1 MKEINRNIFFSL
13 VFIFVFLLVP
23 QFESQRG
30 GEELTPYQA
39 YLVELKEY
47 RRNCRNALKPF
58 RYDGSLTTHFSYK
71 EYTYAKE
78 VEIATIQK
86 EEYRLSFNAMGVKN
100 DGITIRIYDKAKR
113 FTSRTLLYE
122 KENVSNTEFTVETTP
137 LVDKL
142 KEAKREDGVEE
153 DIIAHLRLKKLYIDY
168 IIPATDRIIETDQET
183 GVEYKVVTKGAI
195 ILAVGYD
202 NL

>member
-1 MKEINRNIFFSL
+1 MKILNKTINISL
-13 VFIFVFLLVP
+13 VFVFVFLFVP

-30 GEELTPYQA
+30 DELTPYQE
-39 YLVELKEY
+39 YLIELKEY

-58 RYDGSLTTHFSYK
+58 RYDGSLTTHYSYK

-78 VEIATIQK
+78 IEIATIQK

-113 FTSRTLLYE
+113 FNSRVLLYE
-122 KENVSNTEFTVETTP
+122 KENVANTEFTIETSP
-137 LVDKL
+137 LLEKL
-142 KEAKREDGVEE
+142 KEAKREDNVEE
-153 DIIAHLRLKKLYIDY
+153 EIIKHLRLKKLYVDY
-168 IIPATDRIIETDQET
+168 IIPATDRIIEMDQET

>member
-1 MKEINRNIFFSL
+1 MKVLNKTINISL
-13 VFIFVFLLVP
+13 VFVFIFLFVP

-30 GEELTPYQA
+30 DELTPYQE
-39 YLVELKEY
+39 YLIELKEY

-58 RYDGSLTTHFSYK
+58 RYDGSLTTHYSYK

-78 VEIATIQK
+78 IEIATIQK

-113 FTSRTLLYE
+113 FNSRVLLYE
-122 KENVSNTEFTVETTP
+122 KENVANTEFTIETSP
-137 LVDKL
+137 LLEKL
-142 KEAKREDGVEE
+142 KEAKREDKVEE
-153 DIIAHLRLKKLYIDY
+153 EIIKHLRLKKLYVDY
-168 IIPATDRIIETDQET
+168 IIPATDRIIEMDQET

>member
-1 MKEINRNIFFSL
+1 MKILSKTINISL
-13 VFIFVFLLVP
+13 VFVFVFLFVP

-30 GEELTPYQA
+30 DELTPYQE
-39 YLVELKEY
+39 YLIELKEY

-58 RYDGSLTTHFSYK
+58 RYDGSLTTHYSYK

-78 VEIATIQK
+78 IEIATIQK

-113 FTSRTLLYE
+113 FNSRVLLYE
-122 KENVSNTEFTVETTP
+122 KENVANTEFTIETSP
-137 LVDKL
+137 LLEKL
-142 KEAKREDGVEE
+142 KEAKREDKVEE
-153 DIIAHLRLKKLYIDY
+153 EIIKHLRLKKIYVDY
-168 IIPATDRIIETDQET
+168 IIPATDRIIEMDQET

>member
-1 MKEINRNIFFSL
+1 MKILNKTINISL
-13 VFIFVFLLVP
+13 VFVFVFLFVP

-30 GEELTPYQA
+30 SELTPYQE
-39 YLVELKEY
+39 YLIELKEY

-58 RYDGSLTTHFSYK
+58 RYDGSLTTHYSYK

-78 VEIATIQK
+78 IEIATIQK

-113 FTSRTLLYE
+113 FNSRVLLYE
-122 KENVSNTEFTVETTP
+122 KENVANTEFTIETSP
-137 LVDKL
+137 LLEKL
-142 KEAKREDGVEE
+142 KEAKREDKVEE
-153 DIIAHLRLKKLYIDY
+153 EIIKHLRLKKLYVDY
-168 IIPATDRIIETDQET
+168 IIPATDRIIEMDQET

>member
-1 MKEINRNIFFSL
+1 MKVLNKTINISL
-13 VFIFVFLLVP
+13 VFVFIFLLVP

-30 GEELTPYQA
+30 DELTPYQE
-39 YLVELKEY
+39 YLIELKEY

-58 RYDGSLTTHFSYK
+58 RYDGSLTTHYSYK

-78 VEIATIQK
+78 IEIATIQK

-113 FTSRTLLYE
+113 FNSRVLLYE
-122 KENVSNTEFTVETTP
+122 KENVANTEFTIETSP
-137 LVDKL
+137 LLEKL
-142 KEAKREDGVEE
+142 KEAKREDKVEE
-153 DIIAHLRLKKLYIDY
+153 EIIKHLRLKKIYVDY
-168 IIPATDRIIETDQET
+168 IIPATDRIIEMDQET

>member
-1 MKEINRNIFFSL
+1 MKILNKTINISL
-13 VFIFVFLLVP
+13 VFVFVFLFVP

-30 GEELTPYQA
+30 DELTPYQE
-39 YLVELKEY
+39 YLIELKEY

-58 RYDGSLTTHFSYK
+58 RYDGCLTTHYSYK

-78 VEIATIQK
+78 IEIATIQK

-113 FTSRTLLYE
+113 FNSRVLLYE
-122 KENVSNTEFTVETTP
+122 KENVANTEFTIETSP
-137 LVDKL
+137 LLEKL
-142 KEAKREDGVEE
+142 KEAKREDKVEE
-153 DIIAHLRLKKLYIDY
+153 EIIKHLRLKKIYVDY
-168 IIPATDRIIETDQET
+168 IIPATDRIIEMDQET

>member
-1 MKEINRNIFFSL
+1 MKVLNKTINISL
-13 VFIFVFLLVP
+13 VFVFIFLFVP

-30 GEELTPYQA
+30 DELTPYQE
-39 YLVELKEY
+39 YLIELKEY

-58 RYDGSLTTHFSYK
+58 RYDGSLTTHYSYK

-78 VEIATIQK
+78 IEIATIQK

-113 FTSRTLLYE
+113 FNSRVLLYE
-122 KENVSNTEFTVETTP
+122 KENVANTEFTIETSP
-137 LVDKL
+137 LLEKL
-142 KEAKREDGVEE
+142 KEAKREDKVEE
-153 DIIAHLRLKKLYIDY
+153 EIIKHLRLKKIYVDY
-168 IIPATDRIIETDQET
+168 IIPATDRIIEMDQET

>member
-1 MKEINRNIFFSL
+1 MKILNKTINISL
-13 VFIFVFLLVP
+13 VFVFVFLFVP

-30 GEELTPYQA
+30 DELTPYQE
-39 YLVELKEY
+39 YLIELKEY

-58 RYDGSLTTHFSYK
+58 RYDGSLTTHYSYK

-78 VEIATIQK
+78 IEIATIQK

-113 FTSRTLLYE
+113 FNSRVLLYE
-122 KENVSNTEFTVETTP
+122 KENVANTEFTIETSP
-137 LVDKL
+137 LLEKL
-142 KEAKREDGVEE
+142 KEAKREDKVEE
-153 DIIAHLRLKKLYIDY
+153 EIIKHLRLKKIYVDY
-168 IIPATDRIIETDQET
+168 IIPATDRIIEMDQET
-183 GVEYKVVTKGAI
+183 GIEYKVVTKGAI

>member
-1 MKEINRNIFFSL
+1 MKILNKTINISL
-13 VFIFVFLLVP
+13 VFVFVFLFVP

-30 GEELTPYQA
+30 DELTPYQE
-39 YLVELKEY
+39 YLIELKEY

-58 RYDGSLTTHFSYK
+58 RYDGSLTTHYSYK

-78 VEIATIQK
+78 IEIATIQK

-113 FTSRTLLYE
+113 FNSRVLLYE
-122 KENVSNTEFTVETTP
+122 KENVANTEFTIETSP
-137 LVDKL
+137 LLEKL
-142 KEAKREDGVEE
+142 KEAKREDKVEE
-153 DIIAHLRLKKLYIDY
+153 EIIKHLRLKKLYVDY
-168 IIPATDRIIETDQET
+168 IIPATDRIIEMDQET
-183 GVEYKVVTKGAI
+183 GIEYKVVTKGAI

>member
-1 MKEINRNIFFSL
+1 MKILNKTINISL
-13 VFIFVFLLVP
+13 VFVFVFLFVP

-30 GEELTPYQA
+30 DELTPYQE
-39 YLVELKEY
+39 YLIELKEY

-58 RYDGSLTTHFSYK
+58 RYDGSLTTHYSYK

-78 VEIATIQK
+78 IEIATIQK

-113 FTSRTLLYE
+113 FNSRVLLYE
-122 KENVSNTEFTVETTP
+122 KENVANTEFTIETSP
-137 LVDKL
+137 LLEKL
-142 KEAKREDGVEE
+142 KEAKREDKVEE
-153 DIIAHLRLKKLYIDY
+153 EIIKHLRLKKLYVDY
-168 IIPATDRIIETDQET
+168 IIPATDRIIEMDQET

>member
-1 MKEINRNIFFSL
+1 MKILNKTINISL
-13 VFIFVFLLVP
+13 VIVFVFLFVP

-30 GEELTPYQA
+30 DELTPYQE
-39 YLVELKEY
+39 YLIELKEY

-58 RYDGSLTTHFSYK
+58 RYDGSLTTHYSYK

-78 VEIATIQK
+78 IEIATIQK

-113 FTSRTLLYE
+113 FNSRVLLYE
-122 KENVSNTEFTVETTP
+122 KENVANTEFTIETSP
-137 LVDKL
+137 LLEKL
-142 KEAKREDGVEE
+142 KEAKREDKVEE
-153 DIIAHLRLKKLYIDY
+153 EIIKHLRLKKIYVDY
-168 IIPATDRIIETDQET
+168 IIPATDRIIEMDQET

>member
-1 MKEINRNIFFSL
+1 MKILSKTINISL
-13 VFIFVFLLVP
+13 VFVFVFLFVP

-30 GEELTPYQA
+30 DELTPYQE
-39 YLVELKEY
+39 YLIELKEY

-58 RYDGSLTTHFSYK
+58 RYDGSLTTHYSYK

-78 VEIATIQK
+78 IEIATIQK

-113 FTSRTLLYE
+113 FNSRVLLYE
-122 KENVSNTEFTVETTP
+122 KENVANTEFTIETSP
-137 LVDKL
+137 LLEKL
-142 KEAKREDGVEE
+142 KEAKREDKVEE
-153 DIIAHLRLKKLYIDY
+153 EIIKHLRLKKLYVDY
-168 IIPATDRIIETDQET
+168 IIPATDRIIEMDQET

>member
-1 MKEINRNIFFSL
+1 MKILNKTINISL
-13 VFIFVFLLVP
+13 VFVFVFLFVP

-30 GEELTPYQA
+30 DELTPYQE
-39 YLVELKEY
+39 YLIELKEY

-58 RYDGSLTTHFSYK
+58 RYDGSLTTHYSYK

-78 VEIATIQK
+78 IEIATIQK

-113 FTSRTLLYE
+113 FNSRVLLYE
-122 KENVSNTEFTVETTP
+122 KENVANTEFTIETSP
-137 LVDKL
+137 LLEKL
-142 KEAKREDGVEE
+142 KEAKREDKVEE
-153 DIIAHLRLKKLYIDY
+153 DIIKYLRLKKLYVDY
-168 IIPATDRIIETDQET
+168 IIPATDRVIEMDQET

>member
-1 MKEINRNIFFSL
+1 MKVLNKTINISL
-13 VFIFVFLLVP
+13 VFVFIFLFVP

-30 GEELTPYQA
+30 DELTPYQE
-39 YLVELKEY
+39 YLIELKEY

-113 FTSRTLLYE
+113 FSSRVLLYE
-122 KENVSNTEFTVETTP
+122 KENVSNTEFTIETSP
-137 LVDKL
+137 LLEKL
-142 KEAKREDGVEE
+142 KEK
-153 DIIAHLRLKKLYIDY
+153 
-168 IIPATDRIIETDQET
+168 
-183 GVEYKVVTKGAI
+183 TK
-195 ILAVGYD
+195 
-202 NL
+202 

>member
-1 MKEINRNIFFSL
+1 MKVFNKTINISL
-13 VFIFVFLLVP
+13 VFVFVFLFVP
-23 QFESQRG
+23 KFESQRG
-30 GEELTPYQA
+30 DELTPYQE
-39 YLVELKEY
+39 YLIELKEY

-71 EYTYAKE
+71 EYAYAKE
-78 VEIATIQK
+78 VEIATIQN

-113 FTSRTLLYE
+113 FNSRVLLYE
-122 KENVSNTEFTVETTP
+122 KENVANTEFTIETSP
-137 LVDKL
+137 LLEKL
-142 KEAKREDGVEE
+142 KEAKRADKVEE
-153 DIIAHLRLKKLYIDY
+153 DIIKFLRLKKLYVDY
-168 IIPATDRIIETDQET
+168 IIPATDRVIEMDQET

>member
-1 MKEINRNIFFSL
+1 MKEINFNLFFSL

-100 DGITIRIYDKAKR
+100 EGITIRIYDKAKR
-113 FTSRTLLYE
+113 FNSRTLLYE
-122 KENVSNTEFTVETTP
+122 KENVSNTEFTVETNP

-168 IIPATDRIIETDQET
+168 IIPATDRVIEMDQET

-195 ILAVGYD
+195 ILAVGYN

>member
-1 MKEINRNIFFSL
+1 MKILNKTINISL
-13 VFIFVFLLVP
+13 VFVFVFLFVP

-30 GEELTPYQA
+30 DELTPYQE
-39 YLVELKEY
+39 YLIELKEY

-78 VEIATIQK
+78 IEIATIQK

-113 FTSRTLLYE
+113 FNSRVLLYE
-122 KENVSNTEFTVETTP
+122 KENVANTEFTIETSP
-137 LVDKL
+137 LLEKL
-142 KEAKREDGVEE
+142 KEAKREDKVEE
-153 DIIAHLRLKKLYIDY
+153 EIIKHLRLKKIYVDY
-168 IIPATDRIIETDQET
+168 IIPATDRIIEMDQET

>member
-1 MKEINRNIFFSL
+1 MKILNKTINISL
-13 VFIFVFLLVP
+13 VFIFVFLFVP

-30 GEELTPYQA
+30 DELTPYQE
-39 YLVELKEY
+39 YLIELKEY

-58 RYDGSLTTHFSYK
+58 RYDGSLTTHYSYK

-78 VEIATIQK
+78 IEIATIQK

-113 FTSRTLLYE
+113 FNSRVLLYE
-122 KENVSNTEFTVETTP
+122 KENVANTEFTIETSP
-137 LVDKL
+137 LLEKL
-142 KEAKREDGVEE
+142 KEAKREDKVEE
-153 DIIAHLRLKKLYIDY
+153 EIIKHLRLKKIYVDY
-168 IIPATDRIIETDQET
+168 IIPATDRIIEMDQET

>member
-1 MKEINRNIFFSL
+1 MKILNKTINISL
-13 VFIFVFLLVP
+13 VFVFVFLFVP

-30 GEELTPYQA
+30 SELTPYQE
-39 YLVELKEY
+39 YLIELKEY

-58 RYDGSLTTHFSYK
+58 RYDGSLTTHYSYK

-78 VEIATIQK
+78 IEIATIQK

-113 FTSRTLLYE
+113 FNSRVLLYE
-122 KENVSNTEFTVETTP
+122 KENVANTEFTIETSP
-137 LVDKL
+137 LLEKL
-142 KEAKREDGVEE
+142 KEAKREDKVEE
-153 DIIAHLRLKKLYIDY
+153 EIIKHLRLKKIYVDY
-168 IIPATDRIIETDQET
+168 IIPATDRIIEMDQET
-183 GVEYKVVTKGAI
+183 GIEYKVVTKGAI

>member
-1 MKEINRNIFFSL
+1 M
-13 VFIFVFLLVP
+13 
-23 QFESQRG
+23 
-30 GEELTPYQA
+30 
-39 YLVELKEY
+39 LKT
-47 RRNCRNALKPF
+47 F

-71 EYTYAKE
+71 EYICKR

-153 DIIAHLRLKKLYIDY
+153 NIIAHLRLKKLYIDY
-168 IIPATDRIIETDQET
+168 IIPATEEYRN
-183 GVEYKVVTKGAI
+183 GSRNWVEYKVVTKGAI

-202 NL
+202 NFN

>member
-1 MKEINRNIFFSL
+1 MKILNKTINISL
-13 VFIFVFLLVP
+13 VFVFVFLFVP

-30 GEELTPYQA
+30 DELTPYQE
-39 YLVELKEY
+39 YLIELKEY

-58 RYDGSLTTHFSYK
+58 RYDGSLTTNYSYK

-78 VEIATIQK
+78 IEIATIQK

-113 FTSRTLLYE
+113 FNSRVLLYE
-122 KENVSNTEFTVETTP
+122 KENVANTEFTIETSP
-137 LVDKL
+137 LLEKL
-142 KEAKREDGVEE
+142 KEAKREDKVEE
-153 DIIAHLRLKKLYIDY
+153 EIIKHLRLKKIYVDY
-168 IIPATDRIIETDQET
+168 IIPATDRIIEMDQET

>member
-1 MKEINRNIFFSL
+1 MKILNKTINISL
-13 VFIFVFLLVP
+13 VFVFVFLFVP

-30 GEELTPYQA
+30 DELTPYQE
-39 YLVELKEY
+39 YLIELKEY

-58 RYDGSLTTHFSYK
+58 RYDGSLTTHYSYK

-78 VEIATIQK
+78 IEIATIQK

-113 FTSRTLLYE
+113 FNSRVLLYE
-122 KENVSNTEFTVETTP
+122 KENVANTEFTIETSP
-137 LVDKL
+137 LLEKL
-142 KEAKREDGVEE
+142 KEAKREDKVEE
-153 DIIAHLRLKKLYIDY
+153 EIIKHLRLKKIYVDY
-168 IIPATDRIIETDQET
+168 IIPATDRIIEMDQET

-195 ILAVGYD
+195 ILAVGYN

>member
-1 MKEINRNIFFSL
+1 MKEINCNLFFSL

-100 DGITIRIYDKAKR
+100 EGITIRIYDKAKR
-113 FTSRTLLYE
+113 FNSRTLLYE
-122 KENVSNTEFTVETTP
+122 KENVSNTEFTVETNP

-168 IIPATDRIIETDQET
+168 IIPATDRVIEMDQET

-195 ILAVGYD
+195 ILAVGYN

>member
-1 MKEINRNIFFSL
+1 MKILNKTINISL
-13 VFIFVFLLVP
+13 VFVFVFLFVP

-30 GEELTPYQA
+30 DELTPYQE
-39 YLVELKEY
+39 YLIELKEY

-58 RYDGSLTTHFSYK
+58 RYDGSLTTHYSYK

-78 VEIATIQK
+78 IEIATIQK

-100 DGITIRIYDKAKR
+100 DGITIRIYDKAKW
-113 FTSRTLLYE
+113 FNSRVLLYE
-122 KENVSNTEFTVETTP
+122 KENVANTEFTIETSP
-137 LVDKL
+137 LLEKL
-142 KEAKREDGVEE
+142 KEAKREDKVEE
-153 DIIAHLRLKKLYIDY
+153 EIIKHLRLKKIYVDY
-168 IIPATDRIIETDQET
+168 IIPATDRIIEMDQET